1 MAFKMKYSPIKGV
14 FGDFFKNIGAKKTD
28 MGKLREKQARS
39 SKGVSEYQHRVEES
53 KRKRREA
60 RKAKTTDT
68 PTITSGQ
75 EIRGL
80 KLVPKEKVKS
90 RFSADL
96 GKKWDPLTGKFKST
110 FDPSNI
116 DLNVSKI
123 KMTPKPT
130 PESESWEDYLN
141 RKPHYFTFSGKKGD
155 KFKYRSRTD
164 KKMYEGGYEFQRPG
178 SDVWETPK
186 TKAGSDAIGDLWTG
200 GDYEGRNVEMT
211 PIQKKSPTK
220 KSGFKMKNS
229 PVKIYNKAGKRR
241 KNYKY

>member
-1 MAFKMKYSPIKGV
+1 MKYSPIKGV
-14 FGDFFKNIGAKKTD
+14 FSDFFKNIGAKKTD
-28 MGKLREKQARS
+28 MGKLREQQARS

-130 PESESWEDYLN
+130 PESESWKDGN
-141 RKPHYFTFSGKKGD
+141 PTKPHYFTFSGKKGD
-155 KFKYRSRTD
+155 KMKYRYTYKPDEDLSMQERFQ
-164 KKMYEGGYEFQRPG
+164 FQRPG

-186 TKAGSDAIGDLWTG
+186 TEAGSDAISGLWTG
-200 GDYEGRNVEMT
+200 GDYEGRNVKMT
-211 PIQKKSPTK
+211 PIQKKSPYK
-220 KSGFKMKNS
+220 KGIGKYAKKAKGSRGYKMK
-229 PVKIYNKAGKRR
+229 KI
-241 KNYKY
+241 